1 MALISLASL
10 EQLSSEVFMNTVE
23 YNGGLYVN
31 PSYEALVAMGVGAAE
46 AAGVMRAF
54 AAAEALERRDGLL
67 RVAALRIAPLQDA
80 VDLGSAS
87 EEESASLLLW
97 KQYRVDLGRI
107 AAQDGFPE
115 SVVWPESPAA

>member
-1 MALISLASL
+1 MR
-10 EQLSSEVFMNTVE
+10 TVE

-31 PSYEALVAMGVGAAE
+31 PSYEALVAMGVSAAE
-46 AAGVMRAF
+46 AAGVMRRF
-54 AAAEALERRDGLL
+54 AMAEVLERRDDLL
-67 RVAALRIAPLQDA
+67 GVAALRIAPLQDA

-115 SVVWPESPAA
+115 SVVWPVAPAA

>member
-1 MALISLASL
+1 MR
-10 EQLSSEVFMNTVE
+10 TVE

-31 PSYEALVAMGVGAAE
+31 PSYDALVAMGVGAAE

-54 AAAEALERRDGLL
+54 AEGEVLDRRDELL

-97 KQYRVDLGRI
+97 KQYRVELGRI
-107 AAQDGFPE
+107 AAQAGFPE
-115 SVVWPESPAA
+115 AVAWPSPPAA